1 MKGRERNSK
10 FFQES
15 TNVQQRKNQNY
26 LRVARETGQINLSNR
41 SLAQCPGDIF
51 NLEDNLEPDEKY
63 WEINPVTKIDLS
75 HNKIPVLPSEVG
87 RLFES
92 LQTLR

>member
-15 TNVQQRKNQNY
+15 TNVQRKNQNY
-26 LRVARETGQINLSNR
+26 LRLARETGQINLSNR
-41 SLAQCPGDIF
+41 NLAQIPGDIF
-51 NLEDNLEPDEKY
+51 LIEENLDADEKY
-63 WEINPVTKIDLS
+63 WEINPITKIDLS
-75 HNKIPVLPSEVG
+75 HNMITVLPSEIG